1 MLRLNRLMVSNTTCS
16 PLPGQDPELSKQIK
30 INSRLRE
37 DIHRLTEEL
46 PMNNPCI
53 SLHSRQPLQDT
64 VAWDPGSLRPTFG
77 STPNRQPLWSGLW
90 QEKKTQRAI
99 SSPVRL
105 ALSNRLG
112 WQTPDCYPK
121 PDHDRLDFLH
131 TTRAPKAPT
140 RLPSGVPGALPL
152 PTAMH

>member
-1 MLRLNRLMVSNTTCS
+1 MRLNRLMASNTACS

-30 INSRLRE
+30 INSHPRE

-64 VAWDPGSLRPTFG
+64 VTWDPASPQPTLT
-77 STPNRQPLWSGLW
+77 TPNRQPKSWSVAG
-90 QEKKTQRAI
+90 KKDPKSDI
-99 SSPVRL
+99 FLGSSCSLQPLRG
-105 ALSNRLG
+105 RRC
-112 WQTPDCYPK
+112 CYPE
-121 PDHDRLDFLH
+121 PDHDWPDLLH
-131 TTRAPKAPT
+131 TKAPT
-140 RLPSGVPGALPL
+140 RLPDGLPRALPL